1 MMKTI
6 FATLLATCAAGA
18 AAHDMF
24 LKPTSFYVAP
34 DSAIVVDL
42 LTGTFDKSEN
52 PVTRDRMA
60 DTSVLTGGKMT
71 KPAASQ
77 WSDSAKASHLR
88 LTTGAP
94 GTYAIGLSSK
104 PSIIKLSAADFENYL
119 RHDGIDDIIVERSRE
134 GASKAEVAE
143 RYSKHVRAVV
153 QVGSTLTDDASRPLG
168 YPAELLLLDNPAT
181 LKPGATL
188 RFRALYQGKPLGGQ
202 LVYGSSED
210 FHGHD
215 ANGGHITKLKMRTAA
230 DGSGTLKID
239 RTGKWYLTFIN
250 MHKVNEPG
258 VTYESNW
265 ATVTFEVR

>member
-1 MMKTI
+1 MKKLLL
-6 FATLLATCAAGA
+6 ATVLATCAAA
-18 AAHDMF
+18 AGAHDMF

-34 DSAIVVDL
+34 DSPIVVDL

-60 DTSVLTGGKMT
+60 DTSVLAGGKLT
-71 KPAASQ
+71 KPGPAQ
-77 WSDSAKASHLR
+77 WSDSAKASHLK

-104 PSIIKLSAADFENYL
+104 PSVIKLSAADFENYL
-119 RHDGIDDIIVERSRE
+119 RHDGIEDIIADRARE
-134 GASKAEVAE
+134 GAPTTEVAE
-143 RYSKHVRAVV
+143 RYSKHVRAVL
-153 QVGSTLTDDASRPLG
+153 QVGSTLTDDASKPLG
-168 YPAELLLLDNPAT
+168 YPAEILLLDNPAT
-181 LKPGATL
+181 LKPGSRL
-188 RFRALYQGKPLGGQ
+188 RFRALFRGKPLGGQ

-230 DGSGTLKID
+230 DGGGTLKID